1 MKSKNKHLTL
11 DERYLILDYLE
22 RDFTVT
28 QISKLINKDRTTI
41 SKEIKKHR
49 EQTSSS
55 QFVSSSIQCAHIRT
69 CKKTNLCADN
79 PNIHCRS
86 NKQCRHCN
94 TCKLVCADFKPDEC
108 KRLNRAPYVCN
119 GCND

>member
-69 CKKTNLCADN
+69 CKKNQSMC
-79 PNIHCRS
+79 
-86 NKQCRHCN
+86 
-94 TCKLVCADFKPDEC
+94 
-108 KRLNRAPYVCN
+108 
-119 GCND
+119 